1 MLKNLEASTS
11 NFNNLLDQLDN
22 STKNVKNNFI
32 SVARSY
38 LKRIDTDNLQ
48 QDFSEAVKVELS
60 DAKKEIRNSTNQARE
75 ENKEYKKIIDER
87 LASND
92 ELISKYNKSINAMT
106 KGITSLFFVIVM
118 IALVSFVTGPIG
130 EFFGVA
136 HLYQF
141 IQKFIDT
148 HETPWRYLIGILYLL
163 PYVCFAGIMWLVA
176 KTLDVIR

>member
-48 QDFSEAVKVELS
+48 QDFSKAVKDELS

-75 ENKEYKKIIDER
+75 ENKEYKKIINER
-87 LASND
+87 LANND
-92 ELISKYNKSINAMT
+92 ELINKYNKSINAMT

-136 HLYQF
+136 H
-141 IQKFIDT
+141 
-148 HETPWRYLIGILYLL
+148 
-163 PYVCFAGIMWLVA
+163 
-176 KTLDVIR
+176 